1 MNRLPKY
8 GELQTAS
15 LPMAVRYLWYT
26 KDDELPELP
35 RQGWSWQHEDN
46 MDQVERRELLTK
58 ILTDAPLSD
67 RKALVIELVVIEELT
82 YTEIGLRLGVT
93 RERVR
98 QIYLQAMRRLRT
110 YQFQITGIP
119 AYGRDCEVMSWN
131 KWNWSKQCM

>member
-1 MNRLPKY
+1 MNRSPQY

-15 LPMAVRYLWYT
+15 LPNAVRHLWYT

-82 YTEIGLRLGVT
+82 YREIGLRLGVT
-93 RERVR
+93 HERVR
-98 QIYLQAMRRLRT
+98 QIYLQAIRRLRT

-119 AYGRDCEVMSWN
+119 AHQRDCEVMSWS
-131 KWNWSKQCM
+131 KWKWSK

>member
-1 MNRLPKY
+1 VNRLPKY

-15 LPMAVRYLWYT
+15 LPMAVRHLWYT
-26 KDDELPELP
+26 KDEELPELP

-98 QIYLQAMRRLRT
+98 QLYFNAICRLRAH
-110 YQFQITGIP
+110 QFQITGIP
-119 AYGRDCEVMSWN
+119 AYERDCEVMSWMEW
-131 KWNWSKQCM
+131 KWSKQCM